1 MAKIKTGLSREFII
15 HPGETLKEIL
25 ENRNMTQNEL
35 ALRTGVSPK
44 HISKVLS
51 QENSISYSFAK
62 KLEYAFDIDKQFW
75 INLQEQYEKDLLEYN
90 ELNSITKEEFIIA
103 EKLDGIIHFLQENN
117 YLNTVKNNDLIM
129 ELRHFC
135 KVSNLQA
142 IPDIITA
149 SAYKINEN
157 IPSDDYNLFAWQTLC
172 EKMAEKIEVEE
183 ITYSQQ
189 KSVIKS
195 FLPHIKALMSFEA
208 KGIVFR
214 LQEVLAKC
222 GIAFCVAPDFPQ
234 ISAVGFIKQ
243 VSPCKTIMCIT
254 IDESNPEKFWFTVF
268 HELAHILNG
277 DVKNQFTDQ
286 NIGKQQEEK
295 ADKFARMMMTQ

>member
-1 MAKIKTGLSREFII
+1 MVKNKIGLSREFII
-15 HPGETLKEIL
+15 HPGETLKELL

-51 QENSISYSFAK
+51 FQNGISYSFAK

-90 ELNSITKEEFIIA
+90 ELNSITNEEFMIA
-103 EKLDGIIHFLQENN
+103 EKLKGIIHFLQANN
-117 YLNTVKNNDLIM
+117 YLKKVTNNDLIM

-157 IPSDDYNLFAWQTLC
+157 IPSDDYSLFAWQTLC
-172 EKMAEKIEVEE
+172 EKLTEEIEVEE
-183 ITYSQQ
+183 ISFSQQ
-189 KSVIKS
+189 KAVIKDY
-195 FLPHIKALMSFEA
+195 LPHIKALMSFEP

-214 LQEVLAKC
+214 LQEVLVKC
-222 GIAFCVAPDFPQ
+222 GIAFCVAPTFPD

-243 VSPCKTIMCIT
+243 VSPYKTIMCIT
-254 IDESNPEKFWFTVF
+254 IDESEPEKFWFTVF

-286 NIGKQQEEK
+286 NISQREEEK
-295 ADKFARMMMTQ
+295 ADKFAKMMMQ